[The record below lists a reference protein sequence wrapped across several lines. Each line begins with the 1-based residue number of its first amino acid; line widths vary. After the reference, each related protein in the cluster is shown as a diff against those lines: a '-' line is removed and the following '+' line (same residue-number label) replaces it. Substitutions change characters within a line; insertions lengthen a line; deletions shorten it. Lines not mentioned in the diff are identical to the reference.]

1 MRGADPP
8 ALLRTDVPM
17 LLLRSLRSLRRLLCG
32 CDAGGPEVA
41 AALAVDC
48 LAVDCL
54 AVDFLAAEGL
64 GVDARAREEEEE
76 DALLPTLARHIK
88 ALLPSLA
95 RRIF

>member
-17 LLLRSLRSLRRLLCG
+17 LLLRSLRSLRSLRRLLCG

-54 AVDFLAAEGL
+54 AAEGL
-64 GVDARAREEEEE
+64 GVDARARVKEEEE
-76 DALLPTLARHIK
+76 DVLLPTLARRIK